1 MHILLF
7 AFVLGALI
15 FGSIRSLSCGYHHL
29 FALELKARIFG
40 SIRSL
45 GYGCTFMRLLW
56 NC

>member
-1 MHILLF
+1 MHLHEF
-7 AFVLGALI
+7 SFVLGALI
-15 FGSIRSLSCGYHHL
+15 SGSIRSLSCGYHHL